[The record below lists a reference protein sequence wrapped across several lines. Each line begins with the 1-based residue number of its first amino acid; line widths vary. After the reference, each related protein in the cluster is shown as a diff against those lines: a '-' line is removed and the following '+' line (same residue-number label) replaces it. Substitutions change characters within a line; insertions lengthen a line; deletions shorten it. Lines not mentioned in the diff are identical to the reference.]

1 MGYYVFATYFQQYIA
16 FSRKP
21 CPLLILKG
29 AEKEMTSSAVIA
41 YQMGH
46 KNSLRFGYLNMMK
59 VII

>member
-1 MGYYVFATYFQQYIA
+1 MSSPQTSSNTLLF
-16 FSRKP
+16 RKV
-21 CPLLILKG
+21 CPLIILKG
-29 AEKEMTSSAVIA
+29 TEKEMTSSAVIA

>member
-1 MGYYVFATYFQQYIA
+1 LI
-16 FSRKP
+16 
-21 CPLLILKG
+21 ILKG
-29 AEKEMTSSAVIA
+29 TEKEMTSSAVIA